1 MWHKWQVGISGDDA
15 DERTSGEDSFDRIAA
30 DLQAL
35 RDEAG
40 PVSYA
45 ELVRLI
51 TELRLDR
58 GMSPA
63 AAAPARSTVYNVFQ
77 PGRARM
83 DPLLVRDI
91 VCALGADDDAADGWV
106 RRCRSARRIA
116 EASARSRGSGPPRV
130 VAPALTAPAP
140 VRAWHPVSVAA
151 LLVSCVAVNL
161 LGLFTVHVFKLSVYL
176 DMVGTAVA
184 ALVLG
189 PWSGVT
195 VAVASNGLGFLTGDP
210 STIPFTPVNV
220 VGALVWGYGIRRLR
234 LGARLTGFVTL
245 NLAAALACSLVATP
259 IVIAVF
265 HGGEGHTSELAVL
278 SLEATRLPFIVSVFS
293 ANIVTSVTD
302 KLLTGFIALG
312 VFAVLHSRWAVSAAH
327 MPLVERLAP
336 RAEGRPQ
343 QLAG

>member
-1 MWHKWQVGISGDDA
+1 MEMTGDDA

-30 DLQAL
+30 DLRAL

-45 ELVRLI
+45 ELVRRI
-51 TELRLDR
+51 TELRLGR
-58 GMSPA
+58 GLSA
-63 AAAPARSTVYNVFQ
+63 AAAVPARSTVYNVFQ
-77 PGRARM
+77 AGRARM
-83 DPLLVRDI
+83 DPMLVRD
-91 VCALGADDDAADGWV
+91 VVRALGADDDAADEWV
-106 RRCRSARRIA
+106 RRCRSARRA
-116 EASARSRGSGPPRV
+116 SEASARSRGSGP
-130 VAPALTAPAP
+130 APAATSPLPAP
-140 VRAWHPVSVAA
+140 VPVRSWHPASVAA
-151 LLVSCVAVNL
+151 LLVACVTVNL

-176 DMVGTAVA
+176 DMIGTAVA

-189 PWSGVT
+189 PWSGVA

-220 VGALVWGYGIRRLR
+220 VGALVWGYGVRRFR

-259 IVIAVF
+259 IVVAMF
-265 HGGEGHTSELAVL
+265 HGGDGHTSELAVL
-278 SLEATRLPFIVSVFS
+278 SLEATRLPFLVSVFS
-293 ANIVTSVTD
+293 TNIVTSITD

-312 VFAVLHSRWAVSAAH
+312 VFAVLHGRWAVPAAH
-327 MPLVERLAP
+327 MPLIEKLAP
-336 RAEGRPQ
+336 RAEGHPR